1 MNNQKLL
8 SRRNNAL
15 PRGAATSLP
24 VFVQKAAGSEIW
36 DVEGNHYIDF
46 ASGIAVNNTGNLHPV
61 VVKAIESQL
70 KQYAHIGFPVL
81 SCEPYVRLCER
92 LIALAPINDAKAVL
106 FTTGA
111 EATENAVK
119 VARYYTGRQGIV
131 AFTGSFHGRTQ
142 LAMAMTGKVQPLR
155 TGVTPSQAGVFHIPF
170 PIEHHGTS
178 EKESLKALDHLFR
191 ASVSPDQVAAIVI
204 EPVQGEG
211 GFYQAS
217 PAFLQQLRKLCDEH
231 GICLVVD
238 EVQSGFG
245 RTGKF
250 FAVEHA
256 GIEPDLI
263 AVGKAMGGGL
273 PLAGLIGRTEVIDAP
288 PPGFLG
294 GTFAGNPLACAAANA
309 VLDVIEAEQLMKRA
323 KKTGFRIQA
332 FLNDLKGTDGVRP
345 LGDIRGLGAMVAFEI
360 VAQAGTNIPDAD
372 ATKRIAA
379 RAKELGLL
387 LLPCGY
393 YGNTIRISAP
403 LTISDDV
410 LEMGLSRLAS
420 ALKATNFTESGV

>member
-1 MNNQKLL
+1 MNNKELL
-8 SRRNNAL
+8 ARRDKAL
-15 PRGAATSLP
+15 PRGAATALP
-24 VFVQKAAGSEIW
+24 VFVKKAIGSEIW
-36 DVEGNHYIDF
+36 DVEGTHYVDF
-46 ASGIAVNNTGNLHPV
+46 ASGIAVNNTGNLHPKV
-61 VVKAIESQL
+61 VEAIAAQL
-70 KQYAHIGFPVL
+70 NDYAHIGFPVL

-92 LIALAPINDAKAVL
+92 LIDLAPISDAKATL

-119 VARYYTGRQGIV
+119 VARYATGRQGIV
-131 AFTGSFHGRTQ
+131 TFTGSFHGRTQ
-142 LAMAMTGKVQPLR
+142 LALAMTGKVLPLR
-155 TGVTPSQAGVFHIPF
+155 SGVTPSQAGVYQVPF

-178 EKESLKALDHLFR
+178 EQDSLKALDHLFR
-191 ASVSPDQVAAIVI
+191 ATISPDQIAAIVI

-217 PAFLQQLRKLCDEH
+217 PAFMQALRKICDDH
-231 GICLVVD
+231 GICFVVD

-256 GIEPDLI
+256 GVEPDLI
-263 AVGKAMGGGL
+263 AIGKAMGGGL
-273 PLAGLIGRTEVIDAP
+273 PLSGLIGRTAILDAP

-309 VLDVIEAEQLMKRA
+309 VLDVIEGEGLLARA
-323 KKTGFRIQA
+323 NEVGEKIQA
-332 FLNDLKGTDGVRP
+332 FLTDLKGSADVAP

-360 VAQAGTNIPDAD
+360 VTEAGGNTPDAE
-372 ATKRIAA
+372 ATKRIATQA
-379 RAKELGLL
+379 RELGLL

-393 YGNTIRISAP
+393 YGNTIRVSAA
-403 LTISDDV
+403 LTINDDV
-410 LEMGLSRLAS
+410 LDEGLSRLAA
-420 ALKATNFTESGV
+420 ALKA

>member
-1 MNNQKLL
+1 MNNQELL
-8 SRRNNAL
+8 SRRDKAL
-15 PRGAATSLP
+15 PRGAATALP
-24 VFVQKAAGSEIW
+24 VFVHKALGSEIW
-36 DVEGNHYIDF
+36 DVEGNHYVDF
-46 ASGIAVNNTGNLHPV
+46 ASGIAVNNTGNLHPKIV
-61 VVKAIESQL
+61 AAIESQL

-81 SCEPYVRLCER
+81 SCEPFVRLCER
-92 LIALAPINDAKAVL
+92 LNDLAPIDDAKSTL

-111 EATENAVK
+111 EAMENAVK
-119 VARYYTGRQGIV
+119 VARFYKGRQGIIT
-131 AFTGSFHGRTQ
+131 FTGSFHGRTQ
-142 LAMAMTGKVQPLR
+142 LALAMTGKVLPLR
-155 TGVTPSQAGVFHIPF
+155 MGVTPSQAGIFQIPF
-170 PIEHHGTS
+170 PIPHHGTT
-178 EKESLKALDHLFR
+178 EQDSLKALDHLFR
-191 ASVSPDQVAAIVI
+191 ATISPDQVAAIVI

-217 PAFLQQLRKLCDEH
+217 PVFLQTLRKICDEH

-250 FAVEHA
+250 FAIEHA
-256 GIEPDLI
+256 DVQPDLI
-263 AVGKAMGGGL
+263 AIGKAMGGGL
-273 PLAGLIGRTEVIDAP
+273 PLSGLIGRSEIIDCP

-309 VLDVIEAEQLMKRA
+309 VLDIIESERLLDRA
-323 KKTGFRIQA
+323 NQIGQTLQRFLIDLKKTEDV
-332 FLNDLKGTDGVRP
+332 LP

-360 VAQAGTNIPDAD
+360 VSERCGNTPDAE
-372 ATKRIAA
+372 ATKRVAA
-379 RAKELGLL
+379 KAKGLGLL

-410 LEMGLSRLAS
+410 LETGLSRLAG
-420 ALKATNFTESGV
+420 ALKA

>member
-1 MNNQKLL
+1 MNNQELQK
-8 SRRNNAL
+8 RRDKAL
-15 PRGAATSLP
+15 PRGAATALP
-24 VFVQKAAGSEIW
+24 IFVEKAAGSEIW
-36 DVEGNHYIDF
+36 DVEGNHYVDF
-46 ASGIAVNNTGNLHPV
+46 ASGIAVNNTGNLHPKV
-61 VVKAIESQL
+61 VAAVEAQL
-70 KQYAHIGFPVL
+70 KQFAHIGFPVL

-92 LIALAPINDAKAVL
+92 LNTLAPIDDAKSVL

-131 AFTGSFHGRTQ
+131 TFTGSFHGRTQ
-142 LAMAMTGKVQPLR
+142 LALAMTGKVLPLR
-155 TGVTPSQAGVFHIPF
+155 AGVTPSQAGVYQVPF

-178 EKESLKALDHLFR
+178 EEDSLKALDHLFR
-191 ASVSPDQVAAIVI
+191 ATISPDQVAAIVI

-217 PAFLQQLRKLCDEH
+217 PSFMRKLRE
-231 GICLVVD
+231 ICTQHSICFVVD

-250 FAVEHA
+250 FAVEHS
-256 GIEPDLI
+256 GVQPDLI
-263 AVGKAMGGGL
+263 AIGKAMGGGL
-273 PLAGLIGRTEVIDAP
+273 PLSGLIGRTGVIDAP

-309 VLDVIEAEQLMKRA
+309 VLDVIEEENLLGRAEHIGR
-323 KKTGFRIQA
+323 RIEA
-332 FLNDLKGTDGVRP
+332 FLGDLKNRAGILP
-345 LGDIRGLGAMVAFEI
+345 LGDIRRLGAMVAFEI
-360 VAQAGTNIPDAD
+360 VATAGTHTPDAD
-372 ATKRIAA
+372 KTKQVASK
-379 RAKELGLL
+379 AKDLGLL

-393 YGNTIRISAP
+393 YGNTIRVSAP

-410 LEMGLSRLAS
+410 LEIGLSRLAS
-420 ALKATNFTESGV
+420 ALKD

>member
-1 MNNQKLL
+1 MNNKDLL
-8 SRRNNAL
+8 ARRDKAL
-15 PRGAATSLP
+15 PRGAATALP
-24 VFVQKAAGSEIW
+24 VFVKKAAGSEIW
-36 DVEGNHYIDF
+36 DVEGNHYVDF
-46 ASGIAVNNTGNLHPV
+46 ASGIAVNNTGNLHPKV
-61 VVKAIESQL
+61 VEAIDAQL
-70 KQYAHIGFPVL
+70 KDYAHIGFPVL

-92 LIALAPINDAKAVL
+92 LIELAPIPDAKATL

-131 AFTGSFHGRTQ
+131 TFTGSFHGRTQ
-142 LAMAMTGKVQPLR
+142 LALAMTGKVQPLR
-155 TGVTPSQAGVFHIPF
+155 TGVTPSQAGVYQVPF

-178 EKESLKALDHLFR
+178 EEASLKALDHLFR
-191 ASVSPDQVAAIVI
+191 ATISPDQVAAIVI

-217 PAFLQQLRKLCDEH
+217 PAFMQALRKLCDDH
-231 GICLVVD
+231 GICFVVD

-250 FAVEHA
+250 FATEHA
-256 GIEPDLI
+256 GVQPDLI

-273 PLAGLIGRTEVIDAP
+273 PLSGLIGRTEVIDAP

-309 VLDVIEAEQLMKRA
+309 VLDVIETEGLLARA
-323 KKTGFRIQA
+323 NVVGQKIQS
-332 FLNDLKGTDGVRP
+332 FLTDLKGTANVLP
-345 LGDIRGLGAMVAFEI
+345 LGDVRGLGAMVAFEI
-360 VAQAGTNIPDAD
+360 VTEPGTHTPDAD
-372 ATKRIAA
+372 ATKRVVAK
-379 RAKELGLL
+379 AKELGLL

-393 YGNTIRISAP
+393 YGNTIRVSAP

-410 LEMGLSRLAS
+410 LETGLSRLAS
-420 ALKATNFTESGV
+420 ALMA

>member
-1 MNNQKLL
+1 MNNKELL
-8 SRRNNAL
+8 ARRDKAL
-15 PRGAATSLP
+15 PRGAATALP
-24 VFVQKAAGSEIW
+24 VFVKKAIGSEIW
-36 DVEGNHYIDF
+36 DVEGTHYVDF
-46 ASGIAVNNTGNLHPV
+46 ASGIAVNNTGNLHPKV
-61 VVKAIESQL
+61 VEAIAAQL
-70 KQYAHIGFPVL
+70 NDYAHIGFPVL

-92 LIALAPINDAKAVL
+92 LIDLAPISDAKATL

-119 VARYYTGRQGIV
+119 VARYATGRQGIV
-131 AFTGSFHGRTQ
+131 TFTGSFHGRTQ
-142 LAMAMTGKVQPLR
+142 LALAMTGKVLPLR
-155 TGVTPSQAGVFHIPF
+155 SGVTPSQAGVYQVPF

-178 EKESLKALDHLFR
+178 EQDSLKALDHLFR
-191 ASVSPDQVAAIVI
+191 ATISPDQIAAIVI

-217 PAFLQQLRKLCDEH
+217 PAFMQALRKICDDH
-231 GICLVVD
+231 GICFVVD

-256 GIEPDLI
+256 GVEPDLI
-263 AVGKAMGGGL
+263 AIGKAMGGGL
-273 PLAGLIGRTEVIDAP
+273 PLSGLIGRTAILDAP

-309 VLDVIEAEQLMKRA
+309 VLDVIEGEGLLARA
-323 KKTGFRIQA
+323 NEVGEKIQA
-332 FLNDLKGTDGVRP
+332 FLTDLKGSADIAP

-360 VAQAGTNIPDAD
+360 VTEAGGNTPDAE
-372 ATKRIAA
+372 ATKRIATQ
-379 RAKELGLL
+379 AKELGLL

-393 YGNTIRISAP
+393 YGNTIRVSAA
-403 LTISDDV
+403 LTINDDV
-410 LEMGLSRLAS
+410 LDEGLSRLAA
-420 ALKATNFTESGV
+420 ALKA